1 MENDED
7 IFKEIMA
14 LIDKRNRLCEE
25 WIERI
30 DTELREGS
38 ISYEEYS
45 KQTKMIHE
53 EIARTQEVLQRQKER
68 IAVSVI
74 WHWADATGCSAEAT
88 RQRSIR
94 PSCTLWWRAAR

>member
-53 EIARTQEVLQRQKER
+53 EIARTQEVLNRQKNR
-68 IAVSVI
+68 IEKSK
-74 WHWADATGCSAEAT
+74 DTKK
-88 RQRSIR
+88 
-94 PSCTLWWRAAR
+94 